1 MHFHS
6 PDCFPPELRPE
17 PVASISS
24 VRLHR
29 LLLVASLL
37 VPAIVFVAAAAW
49 NRAEV
54 LRENEETIT
63 RTTAILHE
71 HARKVFDTVNL
82 SLGRVDDRTRVM
94 SWEEIAAPETNT
106 FLQRLKAPPEQAVSI
121 WITDATGHVRAG
133 SQLWD
138 PNVAIA
144 EPEFFQV
151 QRGRDAGT
159 YISAAVNRAGL

>member
-1 MHFHS
+1 
-6 PDCFPPELRPE
+6 
-17 PVASISS
+17 
-24 VRLHR
+24 
-29 LLLVASLL
+29 
-37 VPAIVFVAAAAW
+37 
-49 NRAEV
+49 
-54 LRENEETIT
+54 
-63 RTTAILHE
+63 
-71 HARKVFDTVNL
+71 VNL
-82 SLGRVDDRTRVM
+82 SLGRVDDRIRVM
-94 SWEEIAAPETNT
+94 SWEEIAAPETNA

-133 SQLWD
+133 SQPWD

>member
-94 SWEEIAAPETNT
+94 SWEEIAAPETNA

-133 SQLWD
+133 SQPWD

-159 YISAAVNRAGL
+159 YIRAAVNRAGL